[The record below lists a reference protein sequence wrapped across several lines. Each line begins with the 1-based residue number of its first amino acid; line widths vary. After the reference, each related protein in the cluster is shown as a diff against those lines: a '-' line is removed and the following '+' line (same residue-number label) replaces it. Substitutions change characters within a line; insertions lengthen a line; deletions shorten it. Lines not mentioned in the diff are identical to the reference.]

1 MRARLINL
9 IRRLAKRFVD
19 DGGLPLLILGVLVF
33 WMVHSA

>member
-19 DGGLPLLILGVLVF
+19 DGGFPLLILGVVVF
-33 WMVHSA
+33 WMMHSS